1 MCYAPP
7 FSCWPSKGAL
17 PSSRVLRGAKAMPEF
32 LRTFLHRLA
41 ALFRRRRLEGDLDE
55 ELRSHLEM
63 AAERNLRKGMTA
75 EDARREALRSFGG
88 VEQTKE
94 NYRDQLGLPL
104 IETTLQDLRFGFRM
118 LRRSPGFSILAI
130 LCLTLG
136 IGANAAVFSWVEGIL
151 FRPYPAVT
159 HQEQLLALTG
169 TARGE
174 SEPTGLSWPDLL
186 DLQRSC
192 TLFDS
197 FIVTKI
203 MGTTLSIGDRA
214 EVTTGSIVSAN
225 YFDAIGVHPL
235 LGRGFEPGEDTGRNA
250 HPVTVISYQL
260 WKGRFKGDPQ
270 IIGKTQRL
278 SGTLHTIVGVMPE
291 GFYGTF
297 VGWAMQFWVPASMEE
312 TFEAGGY
319 KLEDRGARWIEAYV
333 RLKPGVNLR
342 QAQEEISAVAARL
355 ESAYPDT
362 NRGRGIRL
370 WPLWQTPFNNAGTLL
385 PTLEIMLTVVVF
397 VLLIACANV
406 GNLLLVRSFAR
417 RHEMTVRLAI
427 GAGRGRLFKQLLTE
441 GLILSVFGAAGG
453 LLVAHWCR
461 HALVLLFPARGG
473 VAMHLPGEID
483 WRVLALSAGVCLI
496 TTLLL
501 GLVPAMQTGKIDLA
515 GALKAESAGVVG
527 SRGRAWVRSGLVL
540 VQVSLSFVLLVG
552 AGLLLQSLQK
562 IRTTSPGFS
571 THEVLDTAVNLVSA
585 GYDAQRAQTFQDALI
600 ERVKALPGVESAAF
614 ARMTPLSYGSFSST
628 LIAVDGFQP
637 PPEEQPTVQY
647 NEVGPDYFTTVG
659 IPLVSGRE
667 FTRADDEKAALVAVV
682 NETMAAKYW
691 RGRNPIGERVQV
703 KGRWMQV
710 VGVAKD
716 SKYQSVREAPKPFF
730 YVPRRQNFSV
740 GGGLYI
746 RTALRPESIGTSLAR
761 EVRAL
766 DGNLALYEVITLQE
780 QVDRST
786 SPQQVAVTL
795 VGILSGL
802 ALLLAAIGLYGVMSY
817 AVSQSTRELGLR
829 MALGAGT
836 SNLLRLVMSRGL
848 ALTAG
853 GVLLGAAAALA
864 LTRLLG
870 NLLYNVSPRDPLAF
884 ASAFVVMMIASLA
897 ACFLPAWHATR
908 TDPARVL
915 RD

>member
-1 MCYAPP
+1 M
-7 FSCWPSKGAL
+7 
-17 PSSRVLRGAKAMPEF
+17 REF
-32 LRTFLHRLA
+32 FTTFVRRLA
-41 ALFRRRRLEGDLDE
+41 ALFRRRRLEDDLDE

-63 AAERNLRKGMTA
+63 AVARNLGKGLSA
-75 EDARREALRSFGG
+75 LDARREALRSFGG

-94 NYRDQLGLPL
+94 TYRDQRGWPM
-104 IETTLQDLRFGFRM
+104 IETTIADLRFGLRL

-159 HQEQLLALTG
+159 HQERLLALGG
-169 TARGE
+169 TALGEARGT
-174 SEPTGLSWPDLL
+174 PISWPDFL
-186 DLQRSC
+186 DLERSS
-192 TLFDS
+192 TLFDA
-197 FIVTKI
+197 FFVTKI

-225 YFDAIGVHPL
+225 YFDAIGVHPI
-235 LGRGFEPGEDTGRNA
+235 LGRGFVPGEDAGRNA

-278 SGTLHTIVGVMPE
+278 NNVVHTIVGVAPE

-333 RLKPGVNLR
+333 RLKPGVTPE
-342 QAQEEISAVAARL
+342 QAQQEISAVAKRL
-355 ESAYPDT
+355 ESDFPDT
-362 NRGRGIRL
+362 NRGRGIKL

-385 PTLEIMLTVVVF
+385 PTLETMLAVVVF

-427 GAGRGRLFKQLLTE
+427 GAGRGRLLKQLFTE
-441 GLILSVFGAAGG
+441 GLMLSAFGAVGG

-483 WRVLALSAGVCLI
+483 WRVLALSAGVCLVA
-496 TTLLL
+496 TLLL
-501 GLVPAMQTGKIDLA
+501 GLVPAIQTRKIDLA
-515 GALKAESAGVVG
+515 GALKSDLAGVVG
-527 SRGRAWVRSGLVL
+527 GGGRAWVRSSLVV

-552 AGLLLQSLQK
+552 AGLLLESLEK
-562 IRTTSPGFS
+562 IRNTSPGFS
-571 THEVLDTAVNLVSA
+571 TRNVLDTAVNLVPA
-585 GYDAQRAQTFQDALI
+585 GYDAPRAQSFQDQLLD
-600 ERVKALPGVESAAF
+600 RVKALPGVEFAAF
-614 ARMTPLSYGSFSST
+614 GRMTPLSYGSFSST
-628 LIAVDGFQP
+628 AIAVDGYQP
-637 PPEEQPTVQY
+637 PPEEQPTAEY
-647 NEVGPDYFTTVG
+647 NEVGPDYFATMG
-659 IPLVSGRE
+659 IPLLSGRE

-682 NETMAAKYW
+682 NQTMAAQYW
-691 RGRNPIGERVQV
+691 RGKDPLGERVQV

-716 SKYQSVREAPKPFF
+716 SKYQSVRETPRPFF
-730 YVPRRQNFSV
+730 YVPLRQNFSR
-740 GGGLYI
+740 GAGLFI
-746 RTALRPESIGTSLAR
+746 RTTLSPETMKTALAR
-761 EVRAL
+761 EVHAL

-786 SPQQVAVTL
+786 SPQRVAVTL
-795 VGILSGL
+795 VGVLGGL

-817 AVSQSTRELGLR
+817 AVSESKRELGLR
-829 MALGAGT
+829 MALGAGAG
-836 SNLLRLVMSRGL
+836 NLLRLVLSRGL
-848 ALTAG
+848 ALTTG
-853 GVLLGAAAALA
+853 GMLLGMTVALGWA
-864 LTRLLG
+864 RLLG
-870 NLLYNVSPRDPLAF
+870 NLLYKVSPRDPLAF
-884 ASAFVVMMIASLA
+884 GSALLIMTMAALA
-897 ACFLPAWHATR
+897 ACLLPAWRAMR
-908 TDPARVL
+908 TDPARAL
-915 RD
+915 RE